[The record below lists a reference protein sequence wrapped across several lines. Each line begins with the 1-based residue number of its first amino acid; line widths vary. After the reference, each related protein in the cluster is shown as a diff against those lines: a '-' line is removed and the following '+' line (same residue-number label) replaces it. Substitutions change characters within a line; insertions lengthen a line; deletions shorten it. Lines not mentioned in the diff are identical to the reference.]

1 MSVSISGTSGLTFP
15 DTTTLPSAI
24 HSNIYPLTVT
34 ASAGA
39 LTATLSPCAIDFRS
53 ATLTTGTNTTLAVG
67 SAITVT
73 AASGATLGSTSG
85 SATNV
90 IIIAINNAGTV
101 ELALVQQGVG
111 TTAQTASGGFTLDET
126 GVISTT
132 AISAAATSANVFY
145 STNARTN
152 VAYRVV
158 GYATAVNTT
167 GAWAA
172 PTLVQGYGGQSMVAF
187 ESLGYNQNYYIVSAT
202 VGTTYY
208 NTSGRPIMVSFYVS
222 GSPPTA
228 TTLTINGNGV
238 DYISVNTSAGYCMKG
253 IVPAGGNWVVA
264 GAIGASSPTGTA
276 GAVTILK

>member
-172 PTLVQGYGGQSMVAF
+172 PEAISRC
-187 ESLGYNQNYYIVSAT
+187 SA
-202 VGTTYY
+202 
-208 NTSGRPIMVSFYVS
+208 P
-222 GSPPTA
+222 
-228 TTLTINGNGV
+228 
-238 DYISVNTSAGYCMKG
+238 D
-253 IVPAGGNWVVA
+253 
-264 GAIGASSPTGTA
+264 
-276 GAVTILK
+276 